1 MKCSLCL
8 RVSCV
13 HANLEV
19 RSDFCCDESEAAIE
33 PLPVLRYLTTLAL
46 VIQRRVHG
54 GDRLTGVR
62 QYGAEPAEQLDKL
75 VALAPLPECPPV
87 VARCDGQLT

>member
-62 QYGAEPAEQLDKL
+62 QYRAEPAEQLDKL
-75 VALAPLPECPPV
+75 VALAPLPE
-87 VARCDGQLT
+87 